1 MLRNDSR
8 ADKQYGKTW
17 IGIKASDVTNCV
29 PSQYVPQ
36 DWCFSQFYNVSL
48 QTFQTRPIAASQA
61 DLARLQMCKNGDA
74 KGNRGH
80 IYGSNGCQNWQIH
93 AY

>member
-17 IGIKASDVTNCV
+17 IGIKASDVTKCV

-48 QTFQTRPIAASQA
+48 QTSQTLPIEASQA
-61 DLARLQMCKNGDA
+61 DLARLQMCKNGDK
-74 KGNRGH
+74 KGNKNKT
-80 IYGSNGCQNWQIH
+80 YGKNGCQGWQIM
-93 AY
+93 AW